1 MVGRLMALLHLGYDV
16 ATGRNFPIV
25 DVWNMPKGV
34 EFVPN
39 PKRPLAVTAR
49 VADENVRHVNAPLD
63 GPPRSARR

>member
-1 MVGRLMALLHLGYDV
+1 MALLHLGYDV

-49 VADENVRHVNAPLD
+49 VADEC
-63 GPPRSARR
+63 PPRQRSSGRTTPVGAEMIDAD